1 MNIRKKVLI
10 VSIISF
16 VIMLLCICNDCYAKS
31 YEKDGYGYDENSEME
46 YKILND
52 GTAAVTW
59 CNKIK
64 STDTLNVPATVNGR
78 KVTQIGEGFSVYH
91 GYEYAKNIKK
101 VILPNTIKEIGNYG
115 FSDCVEL
122 KEINIPKSIEK
133 IGEGAFYDNR
143 ALKTIDLSNVKI
155 ISRHAFYG
163 CSGLT
168 DVKLSKVESIG
179 DGAFL
184 WCSSLKDVQLVS
196 STIKEIGPEV
206 FSYCSELEKINIP
219 KSVEKIGESAFL
231 HNKSLKI
238 IDLSNV
244 KIISRYAFNDCSSLT
259 VVKLGKVES
268 IGDYAFWYC
277 KSLEKIYLSPLIN
290 VLDTDWIMFDG
301 EPTTLTSGEQLRHAA
316 AKKITIYG
324 IEGSPAE
331 KYAKAKKINFVPIVF
346 LDVFEEDW
354 FYDSVMFSYKHG
366 FIKGIDKTHYAPED
380 KLTRGMIV
388 TILYRMEGNPN
399 NNGKSKFTDVDSNE
413 WYAKAVK
420 WAVDNGIVHGYDGT
434 SKFGPNDN
442 IIRQDLAGI
451 LRNYAKYKKKNVN
464 VKADLTKFKDYK
476 KVDSYA
482 NTSMQWAVGKGVITG
497 NSDGTLNPKGTA
509 TRAEAAA
516 MIQKYCNK
524 VGK

>member
-31 YEKDGYGYDENSEME
+31 YEKDGYGYDEKSEME

-78 KVTQIGEGFSVYH
+78 KVTQIGEGFSAYH

-122 KEINIPKSIEK
+122 KEINIPKSVEK

-196 STIKEIGPEV
+196 SAIKEIGPEV

-277 KSLEKIYLSPLIN
+277 KSLEKIYLSPSIN

-316 AKKITIYG
+316 AENITIYG
-324 IEGSPAE
+324 IEGSSAE
-331 KYAKAKKINFVPIVF
+331 KYAEAKKINFVPIVF

-354 FYDSVMFSYKHG
+354 FYNPVMLSYHYG
-366 FIKGIDKTHYAPED
+366 FIKGIDKTHYAPKD
-380 KLTRGMIV
+380 KLTRGMLV
-388 TILYRMEGNPN
+388 TILWRMEGEPN
-399 NNGKSKFTDVDSNE
+399 TNLNKFPDVKSSD
-413 WYAKAVK
+413 WYYQAVN
-420 WAVDNGIVHGYDGT
+420 WAASNGIVHGYQTG
-434 SKFGPNDN
+434 KFGPKDN
-442 IIRQDLAGI
+442 ITREQLAAI
-451 LRNYAKYKKKNVN
+451 LMNYAKFRGKDVSARANNISKFSDFNKTSSV
-464 VKADLTKFKDYK
+464 FKDA
-476 KVDSYA
+476 VSWCIA
-482 NTSMQWAVGKGVITG
+482 NKIISGKE
-497 NSDGTLNPKGTA
+497 NGTKIDPKGTA

-516 MIQKYCNK
+516 MLISWLN
-524 VGK
+524 VN